1 MWLMIASV
9 HTNGAGG
16 IFLSPE
22 TADIHPTSHRE
33 LWLVRRP
40 VHSGGLVPGTGFK
53 EFKSNRRRTWLSV
66 KT

>member
-9 HTNGAGG
+9 LTNGAGG

-22 TADIHPTSHRE
+22 KQTSTQLRTGVVVGSTASPRKRTCARY
-33 LWLVRRP
+33 R
-40 VHSGGLVPGTGFK
+40 FK
-53 EFKSNRRRTWLSV
+53 EFKSDRRRTWLSV

>member
-9 HTNGAGG
+9 LTNGAGG

-22 TADIHPTSHRE
+22 KNTPSQLKGVVVGSTASPRKRTCARY
-33 LWLVRRP
+33 R
-40 VHSGGLVPGTGFK
+40 FK
-53 EFKSNRRRTWLSV
+53 EFKSDRRRTWLSV

>member
-22 TADIHPTSHRE
+22 TADIHPTSHRSCGWFDGQSIQAD
-33 LWLVRRP
+33 LCP
-40 VHSGGLVPGTGFK
+40 VQVLKNSNQTG
-53 EFKSNRRRTWLSV
+53 EEHGSA
-66 KT
+66 